1 MNENMNLDSTPMRTY
16 PFEHFKK
23 QMPKEIQELITPESR
38 TDANEFE
45 TLHQAAMF
53 GIIWSET
60 KDEDAF
66 TEYYN
71 MLWEHP

>member
-1 MNENMNLDSTPMRTY
+1 MKENMNLDSTPMRTY

-45 TLHQAAMF
+45 TLQEAVIV
-53 GIIWSET
+53 GVIWNRT
-60 KDEDAF
+60 KGYD
-66 TEYYN
+66 TIKEYYN
-71 MLWEHP
+71 TLKHP